1 MAYQN
6 VVNNSISNN
15 NVKLSADKIIE
26 KLDELREEGKK
37 SKRRWIWELMQ
48 NAKDVPN
55 KYGKVSIE
63 ITLNQN
69 ELIFA
74 HNGNAFTIDNLTG
87 LVQQVSS
94 KHSTNKNKKVTGK
107 FGTGFIATH
116 LLSDIITI
124 NGILQ
129 EPGEIAKKF
138 VFELDRSGKTSEE
151 LIRPIKDALLEL
163 NAIDESTKFKSY
175 PDYETSRTE
184 NDYYNTF
191 KYPLDEISIKTA
203 IVGINDLIESLPIS
217 LVFLEDIKQ
226 VRIKN
231 NVNNTQHLYKV
242 EKSRAEGNEYNEVC
256 ISILDEKNSA
266 SPIYKNFIV
275 KSTEEIELLVEIKDF
290 ANYQLLPVNERQP
303 FLYRDFPLIGT
314 EKFYFPFILNGK
326 TFNPTEKRDNLY
338 LNGNS
343 DKVTKNKQLLE
354 RAIDY
359 SLEFVDYLISKKASN
374 LFSVCL
380 SSLPVYDFDLDDS
393 EHNSKEWYVTNIQTK
408 YRQQL
413 IHKKIVGQDD
423 DTCALCS
430 VRFPTSN
437 EYDYPEL
444 RTLITD
450 YLGKTKVPIGKEQ
463 ESWIHFLGP
472 ENEMHTWGLKLSY
485 GLKEL
490 VIDIDS
496 LETIE
501 DFKADTNVFT
511 WLNRLYKAID
521 DLKEQALHNSY
532 ELVPNHNNALKKLPT
547 LFVEKISDEDNAYLP
562 NPFLKL
568 LLELGEDW
576 YKDLIHRK
584 VNILKEAHQSR
595 NMSDLNSA
603 INSHFL
609 KTDFIKTSNSLT
621 HLLNVHSIVTPNSQ
635 EDSFQRLLLD
645 NASTLFKKEKTLVS
659 NEYASKY
666 NFEIV
671 HRLLIQSINI
681 QLQKIGSI
689 KNLAT
694 ELEKEKDT
702 VTIWLSDYL
711 SLLDGKK
718 SKSADYSKYLKE
730 GKIIPNR
737 EADNIFCYYTD
748 ILNYGSEEQPL
759 NKDLLSI
766 LSKLNPEK
774 NYFKELI
781 ADGIGIKVSDT
792 LNFEKLGNEVV
803 HEVEQI
809 EYRKTFEDNRE
820 ALLELINWTED
831 EKELTTKYA
840 NKLTLLSGRI
850 FYILTIENSENRED
864 VMKILKNSAN
874 INAIAG
880 IIDNT
885 TFVNQI
891 DRLVELFPNGIPDQI
906 MAFANEEGEKKR
918 DFDTKSKIGSDVEK
932 LFKSAFEKNHLG
944 FIVDKVDLEAVNFV
958 YAGGGSYDF
967 RITNPETGQSF
978 YIEMKSV
985 KNGNTDAIKL
995 AISQLERAVNPKYKE
1010 HYCIALIERT
1020 KDIKDMDEAYVLS
1033 NLRFIQN
1040 PGTFLESVYE
1050 DHKKV
1055 IESTSKARAAKLL
1068 MLNADFRCSIDYEFL
1083 KSKGKSIN
1091 ELELAVVSSL
1101 KN

>member
-1 MAYQN
+1 MAYQS
-6 VVNNSISNN
+6 VVNSSISKN

-55 KYGKVSIE
+55 TYGKVSIE

-124 NGILQ
+124 DGVLQ
-129 EPGEIAKKF
+129 EPGEVAKKF
-138 VFELDRSGKTSEE
+138 IFELDRSGKTSED
-151 LIRPIKDALLEL
+151 LKTPIEEALLEL
-163 NAIDESTKFKSY
+163 SAIDQSPKFNSF
-175 PDYETSRTE
+175 PEYETSRTE

-191 KYPLDEISIKTA
+191 KYPVDEYSIKTA
-203 IVGINDLIESLPIS
+203 EVGINDLIESLPIS

-226 VRIKN
+226 VRITN

-242 EKSRAEGNEYNEVC
+242 EKPRIEEHKYNEVS
-256 ISILDEKNSA
+256 ISVLDEKNSVV
-266 SPIYKNFIV
+266 PIYKNFIV
-275 KSTEEIELLVEIKDF
+275 KSTEEIELLVEVKDF
-290 ANYQLLPVNERQP
+290 ESYEIVPVNDRQP

-314 EKFYFPFILNGK
+314 EKFYFPFIVNGK
-326 TFNPTEKRDNLY
+326 TFNPTEKRDSLY

-343 DKVTKNKQLLE
+343 DKVNKNRELLE
-354 RAIDY
+354 SATDY
-359 SLEFVDYLISKKASN
+359 SLEFVDYLVSKKASN
-374 LFSVCL
+374 LYSICL
-380 SSLPVYDFDLDDS
+380 SSLPAYDFDLDDL
-393 EHNSKEWYVTNIQTK
+393 EYNSKEWYVKNIQTK

-413 IHKKIVGQDD
+413 IDKNIVVHEN
-423 DTCALCS
+423 DTCALS
-430 VRFPTSN
+430 EVRFPTSN

-444 RTLITD
+444 CNLITD
-450 YLGKTKVPIGKEQ
+450 YLGKTKVPVGKEQ
-463 ESWIHFLGP
+463 ECWIHFLGP
-472 ENEMHTWGLKLSY
+472 ENEMHTWGLELSY

-490 VIDIDS
+490 VIDIDK
-496 LETIE
+496 LDTTA
-501 DFKADTNVFT
+501 DFKADTDVYT
-511 WLNRLYKAID
+511 WLNKLYKTID
-521 DLKEQALHNSY
+521 DLKEQALHNIY
-532 ELVPNHNNALKKLPT
+532 KLVPNHNNVFKKLPA
-547 LFVEKISDEDNAYLP
+547 LWVEKISDDDNAYLP
-562 NPFLKL
+562 DPFLKL

-584 VNILKEAHQSR
+584 VDILKEAHQSR

-603 INSHFL
+603 INLLFR
-609 KTDFIKTSNSLT
+609 KEDFIKTNNSLM
-621 HLLNVHSIVTPNSQ
+621 HLLNVHAIVAPNAQ
-635 EDSFQRLLLD
+635 EDSFQRLLLN
-645 NASTLFKKEKTLVS
+645 NATTLFKKEKPLVS

-671 HRLLIQSINI
+671 HRLLIQSINN

-718 SKSADYSKYLKE
+718 SKSADYSKYLKD

-737 EADNIFCYYTD
+737 EEDNVFCYYTD
-748 ILNYGSEEQPL
+748 ILNYGSKDQPL
-759 NKDLLSI
+759 DKELLTI
-766 LSKLNPEK
+766 LSKLNPKK

-781 ADGIGIKVSDT
+781 ADGIGIKVLDT

-809 EYRKTFEDNRE
+809 VYKETFEDNKE

-831 EKELTTKYA
+831 EKELTKKYA
-840 NKLTLLSGRI
+840 SELLTLSGRI

-864 VMKILKNSAN
+864 VMKILKNSEN

-885 TFVNQI
+885 AFVNQI
-891 DRLVELFPNGIPDQI
+891 DKLVELFPKGIPDQV
-906 MAFANEEGEKKR
+906 MSYAKEDARKKKE
-918 DFDTKSKIGSDVEK
+918 FSNLLEVGSKVEK
-932 LFKSAFEKNHLG
+932 LFIKTLEGFEILSEKEE
-944 FIVDKVDLEAVNFV
+944 II
-958 YAGGGSYDF
+958 YAGGGAYDI
-967 RITNPETGQSF
+967 RIYNPETKKSF
-978 YIEMKSV
+978 YIELKSCRYQ
-985 KNGNTDAIKL
+985 NTDPINIAV
-995 AISQLERAVNPKYKE
+995 SQAKRAVKE
-1010 HYCIALIERT
+1010 LKNKSFSIVIIERSGNNEMDEEYIRANT
-1020 KDIKDMDEAYVLS
+1020 KYFKNPGKHLGIIGENFDTIKNSSNTNNDVDLKMDFAEFKGSLDYKWVLNKIGDSGFDELLVDIKNILS
-1033 NLRFIQN
+1033 
-1040 PGTFLESVYE
+1040 
-1050 DHKKV
+1050 
-1055 IESTSKARAAKLL
+1055 A
-1068 MLNADFRCSIDYEFL
+1068 
-1083 KSKGKSIN
+1083 
-1091 ELELAVVSSL
+1091 
-1101 KN
+1101 

>member
-1 MAYQN
+1 MAYQS
-6 VVNNSISNN
+6 VVNNSISKN

-69 ELIFA
+69 ELVFA

-94 KHSTNKNKKVTGK
+94 KHSTNQNKKVTGK

-124 NGILQ
+124 DGVLQ

-138 VFELDRSGKTSEE
+138 VFDLDRSGKTSED
-151 LIRPIKDALLEL
+151 LMTPIEEALLEL
-163 NAIDESTKFKSY
+163 SAIDQSPKFNSF
-175 PDYETSRTE
+175 PEYETSCTE
-184 NDYYNTF
+184 NDFYNTF
-191 KYPLDEISIKTA
+191 KYPVDEDSIKTA
-203 IVGINDLIESLPIS
+203 EVGINDLIESLPIS

-226 VRIKN
+226 VRIVN

-242 EKSRAEGNEYNEVC
+242 EKPRIENREYNEVS
-256 ISILDEKNSA
+256 ISIRDEKNSA
-266 SPIYKNFIV
+266 LPVYKNFIV
-275 KSTEEIELLVEIKDF
+275 KSTEEIELLVEVKDF
-290 ANYQLLPVNERQP
+290 EKYQLLPVNDRQP

-326 TFNPTEKRDNLY
+326 TFNPTEKRDSLY

-343 DKVTKNKQLLE
+343 DKVIKNKQLLE
-354 RAIDY
+354 NAIY
-359 SLEFVDYLISKKASN
+359 YALEFVDYLVSKKATN
-374 LFSVCL
+374 LYTVCL
-380 SSLPVYDFDLDDS
+380 SSLPIYDFDLDDL
-393 EHNSKEWYVTNIQTK
+393 EHNSKEWYITSIQTK

-413 IHKKIVGQDD
+413 IHKEIVGHDN
-423 DTCALCS
+423 DTCALS
-430 VRFPTSN
+430 AVRFPTSN

-444 RTLITD
+444 RNLITD
-450 YLGKTKVPIGKEQ
+450 YLGKAKVPAQQEQ
-463 ESWIHFLGP
+463 ESWIQFLGP
-472 ENEMHTWGLKLSY
+472 AQEMGTWGLELSY
-485 GLKEL
+485 GLTEL
-490 VIDIDS
+490 VVDINK
-496 LETIE
+496 LERIE
-501 DFKADTNVFT
+501 DFTANTDVYT
-511 WLNRLYKAID
+511 WLNRLYKAIE
-521 DLKEQALHNSY
+521 DLGQQTLHNSY
-532 ELVPNHNNALKKLPT
+532 ELVPNHKNVFKKLPT
-547 LFVEKISDEDNAYLP
+547 LWVEKISDDDNAYLP
-562 NPFLKL
+562 DPFLKL

-576 YKDLIHRK
+576 YKNLIHRK
-584 VNILKEAHQSR
+584 VDILKEAHQSR

-609 KTDFIKTSNSLT
+609 KPDFLNTSNSLT
-621 HLLNVHSIVTPNSQ
+621 HLLNVHAIVAPNSQ
-635 EDSFQRLLLD
+635 EDSFQRLLLN
-645 NASTLFKKEKTLVS
+645 NASTLFKKEKLLVS

-671 HRLLIQSINI
+671 HRLLIQSINN

-689 KNLAT
+689 KSLAT

-702 VTIWLSDYL
+702 VTIWLSNYL

-718 SKSADYSKYLKE
+718 SKSADYSKFLKD

-737 EADNIFCYYTD
+737 ESDNIFCYYTD

-759 NKDLLSI
+759 NKELLSI

-803 HEVEQI
+803 QEVEQI
-809 EYRKTFEDNRE
+809 EYKKSFEENRE

-840 NKLTLLSGRI
+840 NKLTILSGRI

-864 VMKILKNSAN
+864 VMKILKNSEN

-885 TFVNQI
+885 AFVNQI
-891 DRLVELFPNGIPDQI
+891 DNLVALFPNGIPDRV
-906 MAFANEEGEKKR
+906 MSYAKEDARRKK
-918 DFDTKSKIGSDVEK
+918 DFSNLLEVGSKVEK
-932 LFKSAFEKNHLG
+932 LFIKT
-944 FIVDKVDLEAVNFV
+944 LEGYQITNEIIH
-958 YAGGGSYDF
+958 AGGGAYDI
-967 RITNPETGQSF
+967 RIYNPLTKKSF
-978 YIEMKSV
+978 YIELKSCRYQ
-985 KNGNTDAIKL
+985 NTDPINIAV
-995 AISQLERAVNPKYKE
+995 SQAKRAVKE
-1010 HYCIALIERT
+1010 LENESFSIVIVERSSNNV
-1020 KDIKDMDEAYVLS
+1020 MDEDYIKANTKY
-1033 NLRFIQN
+1033 FKN
-1040 PGTFLESVYE
+1040 PGKHLGPIGENFDT
-1050 DHKKV
+1050 
-1055 IESTSKARAAKLL
+1055 IENSSNTNSNVDLKMDFAEFKGSLDYAWVLNEIGASGFDELL
-1068 MLNADFRCSIDYEFL
+1068 IDINKIL
-1083 KSKGKSIN
+1083 K
-1091 ELELAVVSSL
+1091 
-1101 KN
+1101 